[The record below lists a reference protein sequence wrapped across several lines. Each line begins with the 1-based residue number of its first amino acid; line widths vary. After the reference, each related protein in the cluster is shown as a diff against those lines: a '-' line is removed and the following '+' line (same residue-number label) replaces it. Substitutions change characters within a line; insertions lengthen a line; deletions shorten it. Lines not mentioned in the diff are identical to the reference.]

1 VDSQTKTLLDFF
13 NPSALPYA
21 ILILVATA
29 LLVKLLSAAAARFG
43 EKVAHRRLII
53 QQVSTLAGFAAYF
66 FAAMIALTS
75 VFRLSSE
82 ALLALSGTIAVA
94 AGLALKDVAS
104 SFMAGLSILTTKPFQ
119 VGDRISFGGYYGEVR
134 EIGLRSVR
142 IVTLDDNLVTVPTNK
157 FLTEAVAS
165 ANAGALE
172 CMVVTDLFLDGSQ
185 DHRRALEIVHDAVQA
200 SKYLYLRKSFSVL
213 VSAQLA
219 AEGRAVTVITAKA
232 YVYDIRYE
240 RAFASDVT
248 DRALAAFQAEGIRVA
263 GAHAA

>member
-1 VDSQTKTLLDFF
+1 MDSQSRSLLDFF
-13 NPSALPYA
+13 DPSALPYA
-21 ILILVATA
+21 ILLLVATA
-29 LLVKLLSAAAARFG
+29 VLVKLFSIGAARFA
-43 EKVAHRRLII
+43 ERVAHRRLII
-53 QQVSTLAGFAAYF
+53 QQVSTLAGFAAWF
-66 FAAMIALTS
+66 FAAIVALNS

-142 IVTLDDNLVTVPTNK
+142 IMTLDDNLVTVPTNQ

-172 CMVVTDLFLDGSQ
+172 CMVVIDLYLAGTE

-200 SKYLYLRKSFSVL
+200 SKYLYLDKPFNVL
-213 VSAQLA
+213 VAAQLSAQ
-219 AEGRAVTVITAKA
+219 GRAVTVITAKA
-232 YVYDIRYE
+232 YVYDTRYE
-240 RAFASDVT
+240 RSFASDVT
-248 DRALAAFQAEGIRVA
+248 DRALAAFREEGIKVA
-263 GAHAA
+263 GSDAD